1 MSAAPPFLTRVRIRN
16 YRSIAACD
24 VKLGSLAFLV
34 GPNGSGKSNF
44 LDAIRFVADALDY
57 SGLADQETPL
67 ERALRTRGQLDEVRH
82 EGPPYDSSFS
92 IRLDFQTT
100 GGLTGHYSLQIDRN
114 DWDRTDPQEKL
125 FLLKQEECDA
135 TDAKTGKRHWFR
147 VYPNEGYPD
156 DSLLLRSSITDEKQ
170 RPSESRVRLN
180 LGLCASYEAEPFR
193 TIAEC
198 LRRMRF
204 YRLNPDA
211 IRPPRLPDRQAS
223 LLREDGA
230 NLVSVFEN
238 LERLQ
243 PATKKRIEAYLAFIV
258 PGTHAATPVWH
269 HERRAGEPLIYVPSD
284 GNSVHAGDDGS
295 VTLDITQG
303 KRRLPL
309 ASMSDGTLR
318 ALGILTA
325 LLQDSGGPPSLVG
338 IEEPE
343 TALHPAALAALID
356 AFQDAREQ
364 TQVLVT
370 THSTDLLHSG
380 EVHADELLA
389 VSAESGATV
398 IGPVDEGARKT
409 LADRLFTAGELLG
422 ANDLDPADESARAP
436 DIKEFFTL

>member
-24 VKLGSLAFLV
+24 VALGSLAFLV

-44 LDAIRFVADALDY
+44 LDAIRFVADALD
-57 SGLADQETPL
+57 SDGLADKETPL

-82 EGPPYDSSFS
+82 EGPPHDSSFS
-92 IRLDFQTT
+92 IRLDFQTP

-114 DWDRTDPQEKL
+114 DWARTDPQEKL
-125 FLLKQEECDA
+125 FLLKQEECHARDA
-135 TDAKTGKRHWFR
+135 ETGEKHWFR
-147 VYPNEGYPD
+147 VFPNEGYPHGEYRP
-156 DSLLLRSSITDEKQ
+156 LLRSSITDENQ
-170 RPSESRVRLN
+170 RPDESRVRLN

-211 IRPPRLPDRQAS
+211 IRPPRLPDREAS

-230 NLVSVFEN
+230 NLVSVFES
-238 LERLQ
+238 LGHLQ
-243 PATKKRIEAYLAFIV
+243 PATKKRIEDYLAFIV
-258 PGTHAATPVWH
+258 PGTHAVTPVPH
-269 HERRAGEPLIYVPSD
+269 HERRAGEPLVYYPGAVPPSTD
-284 GNSVHAGDDGS
+284 EK

-303 KRRLPL
+303 MRRLPL

-325 LLQDSGGPPSLVG
+325 LLQDSDGPPSLVG

-364 TQVLVT
+364 TQVLVA
-370 THSTDLLHSG
+370 THSTDLLHSE
-380 EVHADELLA
+380 EVRADELLA

-398 IGPVDEGARKT
+398 VGPVDEGSRKT
-409 LADRLFTAGELLG
+409 LADRLFTAGELLST
-422 ANDLDPADESARAP
+422 NDLEPDEAACETSDAG
-436 DIKEFFTL
+436 FFEL

>member
-1 MSAAPPFLTRVRIRN
+1 MTVAPPFLTRVRIRN

-24 VKLGSLAFLV
+24 VELGSLAFLV

-44 LDAIRFVADALDY
+44 LDAIRFVADALD
-57 SGLADQETPL
+57 SDGLDNETPL
-67 ERALRTRGQLDEVRH
+67 ERALRTRGQLDEVCH

-92 IRLDFQTT
+92 IRLDFQTP

-114 DWDRTDPQEKL
+114 DWARTDPQEKL

-156 DSLLLRSSITDEKQ
+156 GSLLLRSSITDENQ

-193 TIAEC
+193 AIAEC

-204 YRLNPDA
+204 YRLNPDT
-211 IRPPRLPDRQAS
+211 IRPPQLPDRQAS

-230 NLVSVFEN
+230 NLVSVFEKI
-238 LERLQ
+238 ERLQ
-243 PATKKRIEAYLAFIV
+243 PATKKRIEDYLAFIV

-269 HERRAGEPLIYVPSD
+269 HERRAGEPLVYDPGGGKPPGTD
-284 GNSVHAGDDGS
+284 QK

-303 KRRLPL
+303 MRRLPL

-370 THSTDLLHSG
+370 THSTDLLHSD
-380 EVHADELLA
+380 EVRADELLA

-398 IGPVDEGARKT
+398 VGPIDKGSRKT
-409 LADRLFTAGELLG
+409 LVDRLFTAGELLG
-422 ANDLDPADESARAP
+422 ANDLEPRDESARVP